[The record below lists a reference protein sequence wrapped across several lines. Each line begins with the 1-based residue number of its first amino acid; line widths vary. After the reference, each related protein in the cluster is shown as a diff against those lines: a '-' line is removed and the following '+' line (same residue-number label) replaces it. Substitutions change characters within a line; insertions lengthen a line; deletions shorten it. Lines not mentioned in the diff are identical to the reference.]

1 VQATPTTDAGSGS
14 MTENREWSEADLQRL
29 VDDKV
34 GESLQLEFKQCGAL
48 SKNPEGKAESG
59 KDVSAMANA
68 AGGIIIYGIVEKN
81 QVADSIDVGLDPNVH
96 TREWL
101 EQVIDSH
108 VQPRIEGL
116 RILVVPLPSRQNNVA
131 YVVEVPQAVGRA
143 PHQASDHRYYKRAN
157 FLNQMMEDY
166 EIRDVLRRA
175 RWPDLYLTWTIHGG
189 IKRLPNRKIIAL
201 SADIENRSSEPAHY
215 SSISLYFDER
225 FHLPVSGAFEPH
237 GQHTAPQGE
246 QCKAFVRKMMMPADF
261 PIIKEQTDRILSLTL
276 ELSADIQNSRFVIG
290 SSIRAPG
297 CERDTWRTIHLKDEV
312 AILGNYKIP

>member
-1 VQATPTTDAGSGS
+1 VTAHPLDRLRGVKFCLDRGLVKPSLYADLQVVDRWKGPLLTGRLDCTCDPIVQATPTTDAGSGS

-246 QCKAFVRKMMMPADF
+246 QCKARGGSGNLHSGV
-261 PIIKEQTDRILSLTL
+261 SGV
-276 ELSADIQNSRFVIG
+276 SA
-290 SSIRAPG
+290 
-297 CERDTWRTIHLKDEV
+297 
-312 AILGNYKIP
+312 